1 VKQPKDKRRGEA
13 AVNVIVV
20 GGGKVGFYLIRT
32 LLEHKHKVS
41 VIEKD
46 PQRCEVLAGAYP
58 VLVING
64 DGTNPGDLADAG
76 ADYCDVLA
84 AVTGKDEE
92 NLLVCQIAKRKFDV
106 KRCIARVNNPKN
118 QDVFRELGIN
128 TAVSST
134 AIIAGLIERE
144 MALGHMRT
152 LLTFHHGD
160 LSILELDLLPT
171 SPAAGRTVV
180 ELAPSLPPESILV
193 AVMRRNRVIFPRGN
207 TVLEAGD
214 TVMALVHSEAVATVS
229 KTLVGEG

>member
-1 VKQPKDKRRGEA
+1 M
-13 AVNVIVV
+13 NVIVV

-32 LLEHKHKVS
+32 LLEHKHKVA

-46 PQRCEVLAGAYP
+46 PGRCEVLAAEYP

-92 NLLVCQIAKRKFDV
+92 NLLVSQIARRKFDV

-118 QDVFRELGIN
+118 QEVFRELGIN

-134 AIIAGLIERE
+134 AIIAQLIERE

-152 LLTFHHGD
+152 LMTFHHGD

-171 SPAAGRTVV
+171 SPATGKTVQ

-193 AVMRRNRVIFPRGN
+193 AVMRRDRVLFPRGG

-214 TVMALVHSEAVATVS
+214 TIMALAHGDAASTVS
-229 KTLVGEG
+229 RALVGEG